1 LIDPSGN
8 DGLMPDFRTLSFDSG
23 SNFGQ
28 PILLGHNDFWTNSLD
43 ERNAAFAQLRHE
55 NTEGAGMCFHEEL
68 SVIEGGTAGP
78 GFWSA
83 VSYDDIRPINRTP
96 HAFSSASGITL
107 GEAPPESLEFFGSMI
122 VLDDPRHAKMRMLV
136 QKGFTPKTVA
146 RIEESVRVRARDL
159 VSKAKEMGECD
170 FVEQLAAPLPLG
182 VICDMLGVP
191 REDEQQIFDWTNLIL
206 GAGDPDFTMDLHELI
221 LGAAA
226 MFDYAQALGEERLKN
241 PTDDIASI
249 LMHAEVDG
257 ERLTASEFG
266 SFFIL
271 LAVAGNETTRNAI
284 SWGMHQL
291 HHHPDQ
297 KVQLRDNYSELS
309 MPAAEEI
316 VRWASPVLHMRRN
329 ANYDIQVGNTMI
341 REGEKVVM
349 WYWSG
354 NRDEN
359 IFTDGHA
366 FDIYR
371 ANSKEQEGYGAGG
384 PHFCLG
390 ANLARR
396 EIQVMFDEIF
406 TQIPNIAITGEP
418 DRLVSGFINGIKRM
432 PCSTSG

>member
-1 LIDPSGN
+1 MPEYRTID
-8 DGLMPDFRTLSFDSG
+8 DIR
-23 SNFGQ
+23 
-28 PILLGHNDFWTNSLD
+28 LGDNEFWTRSID
-43 ERNAAFAQLRHE
+43 DRHEAFAKLRNE
-55 NTEGAGMCFHEEL
+55 SKNGDGMCFHEEI
-68 SVIEGGTAGP
+68 SVIEGGIRGP

-83 VSYDDIRPINRTP
+83 VTYDDVRAINRNP
-96 HAFSSASGITL
+96 QAFSSASGITL
-107 GEAPPESLEFFGSMI
+107 GEVPPESLEFFGSMI
-122 VLDDPRHAKMRMLV
+122 VLDDPRHAKMRLLV
-136 QKGFTPKTVA
+136 QKGFTPKTIA
-146 RIEESVRVRARDL
+146 SIEESVRARAKRLVADVR
-159 VSKAKEMGECD
+159 EMGDCD

-191 REDEQQIFDWTNLIL
+191 PEDEQQIFDWTNIIL
-206 GAGDPDFTMDLHELI
+206 GAGDPDFAMDLDALI
-221 LGAAA
+221 LGAAG
-226 MFDYAQALGEERLKN
+226 MFDYAQALGQDRLDR

-291 HHHPDQ
+291 TAHPDQ
-297 KVQLRDNYSELS
+297 RRQLQENYAEMSL
-309 MPAAEEI
+309 AAADEI
-316 VRWASPVLHMRRN
+316 VRWASPVIHMRRT
-329 ANYDIQVGNTMI
+329 ANHDIEVGTTKI
-341 REGEKVVM
+341 SAGEKVVM

-354 NRDEN
+354 NRDEDW
-359 IFTDGHA
+359 FPHGER
-366 FDIYR
+366 FDINR
-371 ANSKEQEGYGAGG
+371 PNTKDMEGYGAGG

-406 TQIPNIAITGEP
+406 TQIPRLEISGEP

-432 PCSTSG
+432 PCTLDPG

>member
-1 LIDPSGN
+1 
-8 DGLMPDFRTLSFDSG
+8 MPPFRTIDD
-23 SNFGQ
+23 
-28 PILLGHNDFWTNSLD
+28 ILLGHNDFWVKSIA
-43 ERNAAFAQLRHE
+43 ERDAAFAKLRHE
-55 NTEGAGMCFHEEL
+55 SKHGDGMCFHEEL
-68 SVIEGGTAGP
+68 SVIEGGIAGP

-83 VSYDDIRPINRTP
+83 VTYDDVRAINRNP
-96 HAFSSASGITL
+96 QAFSSASGITL
-107 GEAPPESLEFFGSMI
+107 GEVPPESLEFFGSMI
-122 VLDDPRHAKMRMLV
+122 VLDDPRHAKMRLLV

-146 RIEESVRVRARDL
+146 SIEESVRARAKQL
-159 VSKAKEMGECD
+159 VAEAREIGDCD
-170 FVEQLAAPLPLG
+170 FVERFAAPLPLG

-191 REDEQQIFDWTNLIL
+191 PEDEKQIFDWTNVIL
-206 GAGDPDFTMDLHELI
+206 GAGDPDFTMDFDELI

-226 MFDYAQALGEERLKN
+226 MFEYAQALGEDRLQH

-291 HHHPDQ
+291 TAHPDQ
-297 KVQLRDNYSELS
+297 RRQLQENFAEMSL
-309 MPAAEEI
+309 PAADEI
-316 VRWASPVLHMRRN
+316 VRWASPVIHMRRT
-329 ANYDIQVGNTMI
+329 ANHDIVVGNTKI
-341 REGEKVVM
+341 SEGEKVVM

-354 NRDEN
+354 NRDEDY
-359 IFTDGHA
+359 FPDGAA
-366 FDIYR
+366 FDINR
-371 ANSKEQEGYGAGG
+371 PNTKDMEGYGAGG

-406 TQIPNIAITGEP
+406 TQLPDLQITGEP

-432 PCSTSG
+432 PCSF